1 MKVLIC
7 ASGNAGQLS
16 PFVQEQAESLK
27 ILGIQIDYFL
37 ISGKGILGYLK
48 YYSSFMKMIKDKKYD
63 LVHAHYGLSGLLATL
78 QKKTPVIVTFHGSD
92 VNIKKNLPFSL
103 LASRLSR
110 NNIFVHSSLARR
122 LKVSGKNI
130 HIIPCGVNLDIFS
143 PMEKIIA
150 RDKLGWRRNKNYVLF
165 SSRFDNPVKNAAL
178 AKSALE
184 SLDFEIEL
192 VELKGYTKQEVCIL
206 MNAADLLL
214 VTSFSETGPIVV
226 KEALACNSPIIS
238 TNVGDVKSITKKIDN
253 CFVTSHDPIEI
264 GEKIKIIF
272 TSGLRSNGRIFM
284 DSYGL
289 DKIAEKVKM
298 VYVNI

>member
-48 YYSSFMKMIKDKKYD
+48 YYSSFMNMIKDKKYD

-143 PMEKIIA
+143 PIDKWVA
-150 RDKLGWRRNKNYVLF
+150 REKLGWQKNKNYILF
-165 SSRFDNPVKNAAL
+165 SSGFHNPVKNAAL
-178 AKSALE
+178 AKSALKSIDLE
-184 SLDFEIEL
+184 VKLI
-192 VELKGYTKQEVCIL
+192 ELKGYTKQQVCQL

-214 VTSFSETGPIVV
+214 ITSFSETGPIVV
-226 KEALACNSPIIS
+226 KEALACNCPIIS

-253 CFVTSHDPIEI
+253 CFVTSYNPNEI
-264 GEKIKIIF
+264 GEKIRIMLA
-272 TSGLRSNGRIFM
+272 SGLRSNGRIFM
-284 DSYGL
+284 KSYGF
-289 DKIAEKVKM
+289 DKVAQKIKM

>member
-1 MKVLIC
+1 MNVLIC
-7 ASGNAGQLS
+7 ASGNLGHLN
-16 PFVQEQAESLK
+16 PFIKEQAESLVK
-27 ILGIQIDYFL
+27 LGIQIDYFL

-48 YYSSFMKMIKDKKYD
+48 NYSSFMKMIKDKKYD

-78 QKKTPVIVTFHGSD
+78 QSKTPVIVTFHGSD

-130 HIIPCGVNLDIFS
+130 HIIPCGVDLDTFS
-143 PMEKIIA
+143 PIDKWDA
-150 RDKLGWRRNKNYVLF
+150 REKLGWQKNKYYILF
-165 SSRFDNPVKNAAL
+165 SSGFHNPVKNAAL
-178 AKSALE
+178 AKSALKSIDLE
-184 SLDFEIEL
+184 VKLIEL
-192 VELKGYTKQEVCIL
+192 EGYTKQQVCQL

-214 VTSFSETGPIVV
+214 ITSFSETGPIVA
-226 KEALACNSPIIS
+226 KEALACNCPIIS

-253 CFVTSHDPIEI
+253 CFVTSYNPNEI
-264 GEKIKIIF
+264 GEKIRIMLA
-272 TSGLRSNGRIFM
+272 SGLRSNGRIFM
-284 DSYGL
+284 KSYGL
-289 DKIAEKVKM
+289 DKVAQKIKM

>member
-7 ASGNAGQLS
+7 ASGNNGRLS
-16 PFVQEQAESLK
+16 PFVQEQAQSLI
-27 ILGIQIDYFL
+27 ILGIQVDYFL

-48 YYSSFMKMIKDKKYD
+48 NYSSFMKMIKDKKYD

-78 QKKTPVIVTFHGSD
+78 QSKTPAIVTFHGSD

-130 HIIPCGVNLDIFS
+130 HIIPCGVDLDTFS
-143 PMEKIIA
+143 PIDKWDA
-150 RDKLGWRRNKNYVLF
+150 REKLGWQKNKNYILF
-165 SSRFDNPVKNAAL
+165 SSGFHNPVKNAAL
-178 AKSALE
+178 AKPALKSIDLE
-184 SLDFEIEL
+184 VKLIEL
-192 VELKGYTKQEVCIL
+192 EGYTKQQVCQL

-214 VTSFSETGPIVV
+214 ITSFSETGPIVA
-226 KEALACNSPIIS
+226 KEALACNCPIIS

-253 CFVTSHDPIEI
+253 CFVTSYNPNEI
-264 GEKIKIIF
+264 GEKIRIMLA
-272 TSGLRSNGRIFM
+272 SGLRSNGRIFM
-284 DSYGL
+284 KSYGL
-289 DKIAEKVKM
+289 DKVAQKIKM
-298 VYVNI
+298 VYGNI

>member
-7 ASGNAGQLS
+7 ASGNTGRLS

-48 YYSSFMKMIKDKKYD
+48 YYSSFMKMIKDEKYD

-78 QKKTPVIVTFHGSD
+78 QNKTPVIVTFHGSD
-92 VNIKKNLPFSL
+92 INIKKNLPFSL

-122 LKVSGKNI
+122 LKVSEKNI
-130 HIIPCGVNLDIFS
+130 HIIPCGINLDIFS

-150 RDKLGWRRNKNYVLF
+150 REKLGWMRNKNYVLF
-165 SSRFDNPVKNAAL
+165 SSRFDNSIKNAAL
-178 AKSALE
+178 AKLVLKN
-184 SLDFEIEL
+184 LDVEIEL
-192 VELKGYTKQEVCIL
+192 IELKGYTKQEVCIL

-214 VTSFSETGPIVV
+214 VTSFSETGPIVI
-226 KEALACNSPIIS
+226 KEALACNCPIIS
-238 TNVGDVKSITKKIDN
+238 TNVGDVKSITEKIDN
-253 CFVTSHDPIEI
+253 CFVTSYNPNEI
-264 GEKIKIIF
+264 GEKIRIILA
-272 TSGLRSNGRIFM
+272 SDLRSNGRIFM
-284 DSYGL
+284 KSYGL
-289 DKIAEKVKM
+289 DKVAQKIKM